1 MKRLSI
7 IITLIIVLISGCQT
21 FYNWTIRPTLDFYFL
36 HFFNS
41 MFIDEVAKYVTCYYY
56 QENKFPDSHFD
67 IMPLLP
73 DNSINDIKVR
83 DSTFLIR
90 DYNFIGI
97 AKYEFKI
104 KNLKIETFV
113 DDTTDSYLDSIKVYE
128 CNGTLTFTDSIY
140 YEAEKTFIVE
150 ILISDINGTLYWN
163 GDSSYYDENKSR
175 QILNSSSSNYS
186 VVNDTIQISK
196 TYQKNNGLEINSKQ
210 Q

>member
-21 FYNWTIRPTLDFYFL
+21 FYNWTIRPNLDFYFL

-56 QENKFPDSHFD
+56 LENKFPDSHFD

-73 DNSINDIKVR
+73 DDSINDIKVK

-196 TYQKNNGLEINSKQ
+196 TCQKNNGLEINSKQ
-210 Q
+210 